1 MYLICRV
8 LMTYTYTTE
17 FYISSAMLVFVL
29 AIQMTLNIM
38 CCVVIGKPSDLYH
51 TAKRALSRIPSFLL
65 SLSNRY

>member
-17 FYISSAMLVFVL
+17 LYISSAMLVFVL